1 MTEELSQTSF
11 DEILRG
17 MRRSITLLQQESE
30 YYQNQNTEIALKNL
44 RRVTALIGDKPIS
57 IPKVISALFKQQW
70 QDFVNGA
77 RAVLDKK
84 AVRYLCA
91 EPLIALDPLFLSY
104 IDKSGMTLGAQAIHA
119 LVRSCHMKWIDESLN
134 DHAISIIRGFVKD
147 YNGPNRIVRKWK
159 EKIRLILYTDATS
172 KFSQEILDKKEALE
186 KLFQAWGIDVQSGF
200 AAAAVNKTCTSC
212 RRMIGSNSHH
222 NDYYLKELLAWDKW
236 HQTLFRAEIEAAILD
251 TNIGA
256 IQEKFQ
262 AVVLGDKRLGDPRLP
277 RNANWLGFKEE
288 AKRKFIS
295 WLSRRDII
303 FFFEHVLPSGK
314 DPHGRKDFWL
324 KYVNSLSASRPLLC
338 EQDRHSLRAQLQREQ
353 IDHGLISGMNSAF
366 ILDFGTVVAVEFSKV
381 GACYIYLR
389 DNFKKIIQNLFDNK
403 WFSEGD
409 LKRIDLAIEKN
420 KIVHRLTVNCDWR
433 NDVAMLLARYGIR
446 KK

>member
-70 QDFVNGA
+70 QDYVNGA

-104 IDKSGMTLGAQAIHA
+104 IDKTGMTLGAQAIHA
-119 LVRSCHMKWIDESLN
+119 LVRSCHMKWIDHTLN
-134 DHAISIIRGFVKD
+134 EQALSKIRGFVKD
-147 YNGPNRIVRKWK
+147 YAGPNRIVRKWK
-159 EKIRLILYTDATS
+159 ENIRLVLFADATS
-172 KFSQEILDKKEALE
+172 KFSQEILDKKEELE
-186 KLFQAWGIDVQSGF
+186 KLFQAWGIDAQSEF
-200 AAAAVNKTCTSC
+200 AVDAVSKSCTLC
-212 RRMIGSNSHH
+212 RKMISSNSHH

-236 HQTLFRAEIEAAILD
+236 KGHQTLFKSEIEAAILD
-251 TNIGA
+251 ANIGVM
-256 IQEKFQ
+256 QEKFQ
-262 AVVLGDKRLGDPRLP
+262 AVVLGHDNLGDPRQPL
-277 RNANWLGFKEE
+277 NINWRGMKEE
-288 AKRKFIS
+288 AIERFKG

-303 FFFEHVLPSGK
+303 FFFQHVLPRGQ

-324 KYVNSLSASRPLLC
+324 KYVPSLKMSRPFLC
-338 EQDRHSLRAQLQREQ
+338 HNDWSPLRGQLQTDK
-353 IDHGLISGMNSAF
+353 IDFGSINGNNSAF
-366 ILDFGTVVAVEFSKV
+366 ILDFGSIVVVEFSKV
-381 GACYIYLR
+381 GGACFIYLR
-389 DNFKKIIQNLFDNK
+389 EQFRTIIPDLFENK
-403 WFSEGD
+403 SFDFSK
-409 LKRIDLAIEKN
+409 LKRKDIAMER
-420 KIVHRLTVNCDWR
+420 IVHRQGWQDNAIAV
-433 NDVAMLLARYGIR
+433 LARNRVRRGY
-446 KK
+446 